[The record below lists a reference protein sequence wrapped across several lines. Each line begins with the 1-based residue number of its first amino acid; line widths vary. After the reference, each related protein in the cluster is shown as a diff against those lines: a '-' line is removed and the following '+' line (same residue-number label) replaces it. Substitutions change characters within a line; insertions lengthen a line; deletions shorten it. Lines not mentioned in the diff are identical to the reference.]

1 MMQRMIDG
9 VLECLALVS
18 IVSLTVMLTLA
29 LGG

>member
-1 MMQRMIDG
+1 MIQQIIDG

-18 IVSLTVMLTLA
+18 IVSLAVVVMLL